1 LELKNQPILV
11 IGAGIMGAGI
21 VQVAAQSGHSV
32 LLFDQKEGAAE
43 NAIENIKKTFS
54 SLIKKEK
61 ITEETAQAT
70 LARIQ
75 TITSLDQA
83 SHVQLVIEA
92 IIERLDIK
100 RTLFKELESV
110 VAKDCV
116 LATNTSSISVTAIAN
131 GLQYPERLVGMHF
144 FNPVPLMKLVEVV
157 SGLQTSSE
165 VASAI
170 YDLSIHW
177 GKTPV
182 HAKSTPG
189 FIVNRIARPF
199 YAEALALLQEQ
210 VSTIEVID
218 ACIKSVGFRMGP
230 FELMDLIGHDTNFA
244 VTSSVFEAFFYDR
257 RFTPSIVQKELVD
270 GGLLGR
276 KSGRGF
282 YNYAEGATTPKL
294 PEFHPSPLNLSQ
306 PVIIHGDNHLTEY
319 FSNQLQ
325 LLGVTYTQEKQSSW
339 LGLEVNGF
347 QLRQTDGQTASS
359 LGSHVAVFDVCLKVQ
374 DKTVIAWAIAENAP
388 ANWVHEAP
396 SLLQHLGFIP
406 IRIKDS
412 PALIVARTLAM
423 LINEACDAV
432 TQGVCSMDATNQA
445 MKLGVNYP
453 AGPFEWLNQWSKG
466 QVSKVLDALD
476 EYYRGE
482 RYRKSPLLKSGHG
495 FIH

>member
-1 LELKNQPILV
+1 
-11 IGAGIMGAGI
+11 MGAGI
-21 VQVAAQSGHSV
+21 AQVAAQSGHTV
-32 LLFDQKEGAAE
+32 LLFDQKAGAAE
-43 NAIENIKKTFS
+43 QAIENIKKTFS

-61 ITEETAQAT
+61 ITEDAAQT
-70 LARIQ
+70 YLSRIQ
-75 TITSLDQA
+75 PIQFLAEAFS
-83 SHVQLVIEA
+83 VKLVIEA
-92 IIERLDIK
+92 IIERLDVK
-100 RTLFKELESV
+100 RTLFKELETFI
-110 VAKDCV
+110 AQDCV

-199 YAEALALLQEQ
+199 YAEALALIQEQ
-210 VSTIEVID
+210 ASSIQVID

-244 VTSSVFEAFFYDR
+244 VTSSVFESFFYDR
-257 RFTPSIVQKELVD
+257 RFTPSIMQKELVD

-282 YNYAEGATTPKL
+282 YDYSEGAVAPKL
-294 PEFHPSPLNLSQ
+294 PEFHPSPLNHSPTVTL
-306 PVIIHGDNHLTEY
+306 HGDSHLTAY
-319 FSNQLQ
+319 FAIQLKQ
-325 LLGVTYTQEKQSSW
+325 LGITFTQNKQSSW
-339 LGLEVNGF
+339 VGLDVNGNH
-347 QLRQTDGQTASS
+347 LRQTDGQTASS
-359 LGSHVAVFDVCLKVQ
+359 LGSHVAVFDLCLQPQEK
-374 DKTVIAWAIAENAP
+374 IMLAWAIAENASP
-388 ANWVHEAP
+388 GWLQEAP
-396 SLLQHLGFIP
+396 SWLHHLGFIP
-406 IRIKDS
+406 IRIQDS

-453 AGPFEWLNQWSKG
+453 AGPFDWLEKWSST
-466 QVSKVLDALD
+466 QVVQIIDQLDLN
-476 EYYRGE
+476 YKGE
-482 RYRKSPLLKSGHG
+482 RYRSSPLLRKLNL
-495 FIH
+495 I

>member
-1 LELKNQPILV
+1 LELKNKQILV

-21 VQVAAQSGHSV
+21 VQIAAQSGHSV

-43 NAIENIKKTFS
+43 QAIENIKKIFA

-61 ITEETAQAT
+61 LTETAAQDT
-70 LARIQ
+70 LSKIQ
-75 TITSLDQA
+75 TITTLNQA
-83 SHVQLVIEA
+83 SQVKLVIEA
-92 IIERLDIK
+92 IIEKLDIK
-100 RTLFKELESV
+100 RTLFKELESI

-131 GLQYPERLVGMHF
+131 GLQNPERLVGMHF

-170 YDLSIHW
+170 YDLSTHW

-199 YAEALALLQEQ
+199 YAEALALIQEQ
-210 VSTIEVID
+210 VSSIQVID

-282 YNYAEGATTPKL
+282 YDYAEGAITPKL
-294 PEFHPSPLNLSQ
+294 PEFHPRPLNKQQS
-306 PVIIHGDNHLTEY
+306 VIIHGNNHLTEY
-319 FSNQLQ
+319 FMNQLQ
-325 LLGVTYTQEKQSSW
+325 QLGVPFSQEKQSMW
-339 LGLEVNGF
+339 LGLEVDGF
-347 QLRQTDGQTASS
+347 QLRQTDGQTATS
-359 LGSHVAVFDVCLKVQ
+359 LGTHVAVFDVCLQ
-374 DKTVIAWAIAENAP
+374 AQNKTVIAWAIAEHAQ
-388 ANWVHEAP
+388 ANWIQEAP
-396 SLLQHLGFIP
+396 SWLHHLGFIP
-406 IRIKDS
+406 IRIEDS

-423 LINEACDAV
+423 LINEACDTV
-432 TQGVCSMDATNQA
+432 TQGVCSKDATNQA

-453 AGPFEWLNQWSKG
+453 AGPFEWLDKWRSTQVLQIINQ
-466 QVSKVLDALD
+466 LDLN
-476 EYYRGE
+476 YKGE
-482 RYRKSPLLKSGHG
+482 RYRSSPLLQRLNLL
-495 FIH
+495 

>member
-61 ITEETAQAT
+61 LTEETAQAT
-70 LARIQ
+70 LDRIQ

-218 ACIKSVGFRMGP
+218 TCIKSVGFRMGP

-282 YNYAEGATTPKL
+282 YNYAEGATPPKV

-325 LLGVTYTQEKQSSW
+325 LLGVTYTQEKLSSW

-359 LGSHVAVFDVCLKVQ
+359 LGPHVAVFDVCLKVQ
-374 DKTVIAWAIAENAP
+374 DKTIIAWAIAENAP
-388 ANWVHEAP
+388 ANWVQEAP
-396 SLLQHLGFIP
+396 SLLHHLGFMP
-406 IRIKDS
+406 IRIQDS

-432 TQGVCSMDATNQA
+432 TQGVCSKDATNQA

-453 AGPFEWLNQWSKG
+453 AGPFEWLEKWSSTHVAQIINQ
-466 QVSKVLDALD
+466 LDLN
-476 EYYRGE
+476 YKGE
-482 RYRKSPLLKSGHG
+482 RYRSSPLLRKLNPL
-495 FIH
+495 

>member
-1 LELKNQPILV
+1 MELKNKQILV

-21 VQVAAQSGHSV
+21 VQIAAQSGHSV

-43 NAIENIKKTFS
+43 QAIENIKKIFA

-61 ITEETAQAT
+61 LTETNAQDT
-70 LARIQ
+70 LSRIQ
-75 TITSLDQA
+75 TITTINQA
-83 SHVQLVIEA
+83 SQVKLVIEA
-92 IIERLDIK
+92 IIEKLDIK
-100 RTLFKELESV
+100 RTLFKELESI

-131 GLQYPERLVGMHF
+131 GLQNPERLVGMHF

-165 VASAI
+165 VASDI
-170 YDLSIHW
+170 YDLSTHW

-199 YAEALALLQEQ
+199 YAEALALIQEQ
-210 VSTIEVID
+210 VSSIQVID

-282 YNYAEGATTPKL
+282 YDYAEGAITPKL
-294 PEFHPSPLNLSQ
+294 PEFHPSPLNNTRT
-306 PVIIHGDNHLTEY
+306 VIIHGDNHLTAY
-319 FSNQLQ
+319 FSNQLHQ
-325 LLGVTYTQEKQSSW
+325 LEVPFTQEKESAW
-339 LGLEVNGF
+339 LGLEVDGF
-347 QLRQTDGQTASS
+347 QLRQTDGQTATS
-359 LGSHVAVFDVCLKVQ
+359 LGSHVAVFDVCLQ
-374 DKTVIAWAIAENAP
+374 DQNKTVIAWAIAENSSTEWAQ
-388 ANWVHEAP
+388 EAP
-396 SLLQHLGFIP
+396 SWLHHLGFKP
-406 IRIKDS
+406 IRIQDS

-432 TQGVCSMDATNQA
+432 TQGVCSKDATNQA

-453 AGPFEWLNQWSKG
+453 AGPFEWLDKWRSTQVLQIINQ
-466 QVSKVLDALD
+466 LDLN
-476 EYYRGE
+476 YKGE
-482 RYRKSPLLKSGHG
+482 RYRSSPLLQRLNLL
-495 FIH
+495 

>member
-1 LELKNQPILV
+1 MELNNQPILV

-21 VQVAAQSGHSV
+21 VQVAAQSGHTV
-32 LLFDQKEGAAE
+32 FLFDQKDGAAVQ
-43 NAIENIKKTFS
+43 AIENIKKTFS
-54 SLIKKEK
+54 NLIKKDK
-61 ITEETAQAT
+61 LTAEAAHST
-70 LARIQ
+70 LSRIQ

-83 SHVQLVIEA
+83 SHVKLVIEA

-100 RTLFKELESV
+100 RTLFKELESIV
-110 VAKDCV
+110 TPDCI

-131 GLQYPERLVGMHF
+131 GLQHPNRLVGMHF

-157 SGLQTSSE
+157 SGLQTTSA

-199 YAEALALLQEQ
+199 YAEALALIQEQ
-210 VSTIEVID
+210 VSSIQVID

-257 RFTPSIVQKELVD
+257 RFTPSIIQKELVD
-270 GGLLGR
+270 GGLFGR

-282 YNYAEGATTPKL
+282 YDYSEAAVAPKL
-294 PEFHPSPLNLSQ
+294 PEFQPSPLKGSQ
-306 PVIIHGDNHLTEY
+306 TITLHGDSHLTEY
-319 FSNQLQ
+319 FGNQLQ
-325 LLGVTYTQEKQSSW
+325 MLGVAFTQEKQSSW
-339 LGLEVNGF
+339 VGLDVNGF
-347 QLRQTDGQTASS
+347 HLRQTDGQTASS
-359 LGSHVAVFDVCLKVQ
+359 LGSHVAVFDVCLQ
-374 DKTVIAWAIAENAP
+374 PQEKTIIAWAIAENAAP
-388 ANWVHEAP
+388 EWLQEAP
-396 SLLQHLGFIP
+396 SWLHHLGFKP
-406 IRIKDS
+406 IRIQDS

-432 TQGVCSMDATNQA
+432 TQGVCSIDATNQA

-453 AGPFEWLNQWSKG
+453 AGPFDWLEKWSSTHVVQIINQ
-466 QVSKVLDALD
+466 LDLN
-476 EYYRGE
+476 YKGE
-482 RYRKSPLLKSGHG
+482 RYRSSPLLRKLNLL
-495 FIH
+495 

>member
-21 VQVAAQSGHSV
+21 VQVAAQSGHTV
-32 LLFDQKEGAAE
+32 LLFDQKVGAAE
-43 NAIENIKKTFS
+43 QAIENIKKTFS

-61 ITEETAQAT
+61 LTEDAAQST
-70 LARIQ
+70 LSKIQ
-75 TITSLDQA
+75 TISSLAQA

-92 IIERLDIK
+92 IIEKLDIK
-100 RTLFKELESV
+100 RSLFKELGTIVSQ
-110 VAKDCV
+110 DCI

-131 GLQYPERLVGMHF
+131 GLQHPNRLVGMHF

-165 VASAI
+165 VASSI
-170 YDLSIHW
+170 FDLSIHW

-199 YAEALALLQEQ
+199 YAEALALIQEQ
-210 VSTIEVID
+210 VSSIQVID
-218 ACIKSVGFRMGP
+218 SCIKSVGFRMGP

-276 KSGRGF
+276 KSGHGF
-282 YNYAEGATTPKL
+282 YDYSEGAVAPKL
-294 PEFHPSPLNLSQ
+294 PEFHPSPLNKSKAM
-306 PVIIHGDNHLTEY
+306 IIHGDNHLTEY
-319 FSNQLQ
+319 FGSQLQ
-325 LLGVTYTQEKQSSW
+325 KLGVSFSQEKQSSW
-339 LGLEVNGF
+339 VGLDVNGYH
-347 QLRQTDGQTASS
+347 LRQTDGQTASS
-359 LGSHVAVFDVCLKVQ
+359 LGSHVAVFDVCLHPQ
-374 DKTVIAWAIAENAP
+374 EKTIIAWASAQNASTE
-388 ANWVHEAP
+388 WLQEAP
-396 SLLQHLGFIP
+396 SWLYHLGFIP
-406 IRIKDS
+406 IRIQDS
-412 PALIVARTLAM
+412 SALIVARTLAM

-453 AGPFEWLNQWSKG
+453 AGPFEWLEKWRST
-466 QVSKVLDALD
+466 QVVQIIDQLDLN
-476 EYYRGE
+476 YKGE
-482 RYRKSPLLKSGHG
+482 RYRSSPLLEKLNLL
-495 FIH
+495 

>member
-1 LELKNQPILV
+1 
-11 IGAGIMGAGI
+11 MGAGI
-21 VQVAAQSGHSV
+21 AQVAAQSGHTV
-32 LLFDQKEGAAE
+32 ILFDQKAGATE
-43 NAIENIKKTFS
+43 QAIENIKNIFS

-61 ITEETAQAT
+61 ITAEAAHST
-70 LARIQ
+70 LSRIQ
-75 TITSLDQA
+75 TISSLDQA
-83 SHVQLVIEA
+83 SHVKLVIEA

-100 RTLFKELESV
+100 RTLFKELESIV
-110 VAKDCV
+110 TPDCI

-131 GLQYPERLVGMHF
+131 GLQHPNRLVGMHF

-157 SGLQTSSE
+157 SGLQTTSA

-199 YAEALALLQEQ
+199 YAEALALIQEQ
-210 VSTIEVID
+210 VSSIQVID

-270 GGLLGR
+270 GGLFGR

-282 YNYAEGATTPKL
+282 YDYSEDAVAPKL
-294 PEFHPSPLNLSQ
+294 PEFHPSPLNHSPTVTL
-306 PVIIHGDNHLTEY
+306 HGDSHLTAY
-319 FSNQLQ
+319 FANQLKQ
-325 LLGVTYTQEKQSSW
+325 LGITFTQNIQSSW
-339 LGLEVNGF
+339 VGLDVNGNH
-347 QLRQTDGQTASS
+347 LRQTDGQTASS
-359 LGSHVAVFDVCLKVQ
+359 LGSHVAVFDLCLQPQEKKMIV
-374 DKTVIAWAIAENAP
+374 AWAIAENAAP
-388 ANWVHEAP
+388 EWLQEAP
-396 SLLQHLGFIP
+396 SWLHHLGFKP
-406 IRIKDS
+406 IRIQDS

-453 AGPFEWLNQWSKG
+453 AGPFDWLEKWNSTQVVQIINQ
-466 QVSKVLDALD
+466 LDLN
-476 EYYRGE
+476 YKGE
-482 RYRKSPLLKSGHG
+482 RYRSSPLLRKLNLL
-495 FIH
+495 